1 MPIAETLRAEY
12 TKTRLV
18 STDDTL
24 VDAAADTMKFASLP
38 NYCYRPPS
46 TQNAVEIAF
55 TMGADAQSCAAF
67 LYAARKNGD
76 IVLVWDGTLTAGK
89 QEATDE
95 TFYVDT
101 LGSTTDNWITTIK
114 EVDVGGGDRMSR
126 IVLDTCGYSYF
137 FVQFTGLSSESAR
150 AIYSGF

>member
-1 MPIAETLRAEY
+1 MPISETLRAEY

-18 STDDTL
+18 SANDTL
-24 VDAAADTMKFASLP
+24 VDAAADTMKFANLP

-55 TMGADAQSCAAF
+55 TMGADGQACDAF

-76 IVLVWDGTLTAGK
+76 IVLVWNGTLTAGK
-89 QEATDE
+89 QVATSGE
-95 TFYVDT
+95 YYVDT
-101 LGSTTDNWITTIK
+101 LASTTDNWITTIK
-114 EVDVGGGDRMSR
+114 EVDVGAADRMSR

-137 FVQFTGLSSESAR
+137 FVQFTGISSESAR
-150 AIYSGF
+150 AVYSGF